1 LEGSKLSTP
10 FLTEEEKM
18 KKYIDEKLSRI
29 KDDKITSAWYNPTKS
44 LHKDKDNTGNTLEPE
59 TIYVGE
65 VGGRPTWENPVM
77 HVPSYHEAKKLYKEG
92 KINSEEFVTRF
103 AKAIKPEWEGRMV
116 EAYYG
121 MKQRSAGTIT
131 SNDFSAINVV
141 NVLSELL
148 GTQWRV
154 HTLEQAVWVVPTP
167 SLHLD
172 IDTYV
177 KFTAQ
182 QDVPEGAYSPTAK
195 GNFSRQSMDLGKD
208 VANLAFTD
216 EVLMRPYDHN
226 IYQSHVQNAV
236 QDLKRIKAKKIATE
250 LETAT
255 DVSGADWGAFSGGY
269 SSNKPLDDI
278 GGVVDTVEANDGT
291 VDVITTADR
300 AYRDFISNT
309 WVKGNMGV
317 TPGTAFGP
325 RVIDSIQGLNGF
337 TWYIDQEL
345 TNTIATVYD
354 RNAIILAQGPVRTAQ
369 YRDELHGVDGYITR
383 DWNAVKIVNSGW
395 IRNITGISA

>member
-1 LEGSKLSTP
+1 MTNTTP
-10 FLTEEEKM
+10 FQSEEERL

-29 KDDKITSAWYNPTKS
+29 RDDKITSAWYNPTKS
-44 LHKDKDNTGNTLEPE
+44 QTKDKDNTGAILEPE

-65 VGGRPTWENPVM
+65 MGGRPTWESPVM
-77 HVPSYHEAKKLYKEG
+77 HVPSYHEARRLYKEG
-92 KINSEEFVTRF
+92 KIDNNEFVTRF
-103 AKAIKPEWEGRMV
+103 AHAIKPEWESRMV
-116 EAYYG
+116 EGFYA
-121 MKQRSAGTIT
+121 MKQRSAGTVT
-131 SNDFSAINVV
+131 SNDFSAITVV

-172 IDTYV
+172 IDTYT
-177 KFTAQ
+177 KFTAS
-182 QDVPEGAYSPTAK
+182 QDVPEGAVAMTKK
-195 GNFSRQSMDLGKD
+195 GTFARQSIDLSKD
-208 VANLAFTD
+208 VANVAFTD

-255 DVSGADWGAFSGGY
+255 DVSGADWGSFSAGL

-278 GGVVDTVEANDGT
+278 GGVVDTIEANDGT
-291 VDVITTADR
+291 ADVIATADR
-300 AYRDFISNT
+300 PYRDFISNT
-309 WVKGNMGV
+309 FNKGNMGV
-317 TPGTAFGP
+317 TPDTTFGP
-325 RVIDSIQGLNGF
+325 RVIAGIQGLNGF
-337 TWYIDQEL
+337 NWYIDQEL
-345 TNTIATVYD
+345 TSTIATVYD

-369 YRDELHGVDGYITR
+369 YRDELAGIDGFLTR
-383 DWNAVKIVNSGW
+383 DYNAVKIVNSGW

>member
-1 LEGSKLSTP
+1 LTTTTP
-10 FLTEEEKM
+10 FLSEEERL
-18 KKYIDEKLSRI
+18 KKYIDEKLSRLR
-29 KDDKITSAWYNPTKS
+29 DDKITSAWFNPTKAVT
-44 LHKDKDNTGNTLEPE
+44 KDKDNTGIMLEPE

-65 VGGRPTWENPVM
+65 SGGRPTWESPVM
-77 HVPSYHEAKKLYKEG
+77 HVPSYHEARKLWKEG
-92 KINSEEFVTRF
+92 KIDGNEFVERF
-103 AKAIKPEWEGRMV
+103 AKAIKPEWESRMV
-116 EAYYG
+116 EGFYA
-121 MKQRSAGTIT
+121 MKQKSAGVVT
-131 SNDFSAINVV
+131 SNDFSAITVV

-172 IDTYV
+172 IDTYT
-177 KFTAQ
+177 KFTAS
-182 QDVPEGAYSPTAK
+182 QDVPEGAVAMTKK
-195 GNFSRQSMDLGKD
+195 GSFARQSIDLSKD
-208 VANLAFTD
+208 VANVAFTD

-236 QDLKRIKAKKIATE
+236 QDLKRVKAKKIATE

-255 DVSGADWGAFSGGY
+255 DASGADWGAISGAA
-269 SSNKPLDDI
+269 STNKPLDDI
-278 GGVVDTVEANDGT
+278 GGIVDTIEANDGT
-291 VDVITTADR
+291 ADVIATADR
-300 AYRDFISNT
+300 AYRDFIGNT
-309 WVKGNMGV
+309 WIKGNMGV
-317 TPGTAFGP
+317 TPNTAFGP

-369 YRDELHGVDGYITR
+369 YRDELAGIDGYLTR
-383 DWNAVKIVNSGW
+383 DWNAVRIVNTGW
-395 IRNITGISA
+395 IRNLTGISA